1 MIVNLLDWFLELESH
16 NNNHHFG
23 YKNYVFT
30 MREDTT
36 TQREKD
42 VYAKNGVLLS
52 KNTWFE

>member
-30 MREDTT
+30 MREDIT